1 LIFLRKGNGIL
12 TESVKA
18 ILIGIV
24 ILVTAGMVLVY
35 GFPGLIIDGAK
46 WFLRWQAGLTTKE
59 IRADDHRW
67 VYLHG
72 GRGEPILLVHGF
84 GGEKHQWGFLP
95 KALSPSHELIIPD
108 LPGFGESSQIDSAVY
123 DIPSQV
129 NRLNRF
135 VEALGLQ
142 SFHLLG
148 ISMGGYIAGYYA
160 SEYPGKVKSL
170 GLMSAAGVRSR
181 VESTVWKRYREEG
194 RILLLYKTETELEEL
209 MSVLFFKPPPVPR
222 PFKRY
227 LAEKGKAHYSFYE
240 KILRD
245 MEKGGDDLLE
255 GRLVRVTARSL
266 VIWGANDQITHV
278 SSVEK
283 FEKELRDC
291 RAVIL
296 ENCGHVPYFD
306 QGKKTI
312 GVYKDFLASLPKQ
325 GKDR

>member
-1 LIFLRKGNGIL
+1 MSRGNGIL
-12 TESVKA
+12 PESVKT
-18 ILIGIV
+18 ILIGFT
-24 ILVTAGMVLVY
+24 ILAMGGTVLVY
-35 GFPGLIIDGAK
+35 GFPGLIVDWAK
-46 WFLRWQAGLTTKE
+46 WFLRWQAGLTRE
-59 IRADDHRW
+59 VIQVDDHRW

-84 GGEKHQWGFLP
+84 GGEKHQWGFFP
-95 KALSPSHELIIPD
+95 KALSSSHELIIPD

-129 NRLNRF
+129 HRLDRF

-148 ISMGGYIAGYYA
+148 VSMGGYISGYYA

-194 RILLLYKTETELEEL
+194 RIVLIYKTETELEEL
-209 MSVLFFKPPPVPR
+209 LSVLFFKPPPVPR

-227 LAEKGKAHYSFYE
+227 FAQKGKVHYSFYE

-245 MEKGGDDLLE
+245 MEKGGEDLLE
-255 GRLVRVTARSL
+255 GRLARVKARSL
-266 VIWGANDQITHV
+266 IIWGANDEITHV

-283 FEKELRDC
+283 FERELRGC
-291 RAVIL
+291 RTVIL
-296 ENCGHVPYFD
+296 EDCGHVPYFE
-306 QGKKTI
+306 QQKKTI
-312 GVYKDFLASLPKQ
+312 KVYRDFLSSLPKQ

>member
-1 LIFLRKGNGIL
+1 LPG
-12 TESVKA
+12 SVKT
-18 ILIGIV
+18 ILIGV
-24 ILVTAGMVLVY
+24 TILGLGGTVLVY
-35 GFPGLIIDGAK
+35 EFPGLIVDGAK
-46 WFLRWQAGLTTKE
+46 WLLRWQAGLTRKV
-59 IRADDHRW
+59 IQVDDHRW

-95 KALSPSHELIIPD
+95 KALSSSYELIIPD
-108 LPGFGESSQIDSAVY
+108 LPGFGESSQIHSAAY

-129 NRLNRF
+129 HRLNRF

-148 ISMGGYIAGYYA
+148 ISMGGYICGYFAG
-160 SEYPGKVKSL
+160 EYPGKMKSL
-170 GLMSAAGVRSR
+170 CLMSAAGVRSR

-194 RILLLYKTETELEEL
+194 RILLIYKTETELEEL
-209 MSVLFFKPPPVPR
+209 LSVLFFKQPPVPR

-227 LAEKGKAHYSFYE
+227 FAQKGKDHYSFYE

-245 MEKGGDDLLE
+245 MEKRGEDLLE
-255 GRLVRVTARSL
+255 GRLARVKARSL
-266 VIWGANDQITHV
+266 IIWGANDEITHV

-283 FEKELRDC
+283 FERELKGC
-291 RAVIL
+291 RTMIL
-296 ENCGHVPYFD
+296 EDCGHVPYFE
-306 QGKKTI
+306 QEKKTI
-312 GVYKDFLASLPKQ
+312 EVYRDFLSSLPKQ

>member
-1 LIFLRKGNGIL
+1 VSRGNEFLP
-12 TESVKA
+12 ESVKA
-18 ILIGIV
+18 ILIGFAILAMGGIV
-24 ILVTAGMVLVY
+24 LLY
-35 GFPGLIIDGAK
+35 GFPGLILDAAK
-46 WFLRWQAGLTTKE
+46 WFLRWQAGLRRE
-59 IRADDHRW
+59 LIQVDDHRW

-95 KALSPSHELIIPD
+95 KALSSSHELIIPD

-123 DIPSQV
+123 DVPNQV
-129 NRLNRF
+129 HRLNRF

-148 ISMGGYIAGYYA
+148 VSMGGYISGYYA

-181 VESTVWKRYREEG
+181 VESAVWKRYREEG
-194 RILLLYKTETELEEL
+194 RILLIYKTEAELEEL
-209 MSVLFFKPPPVPR
+209 LSVLFFKPPRVPR

-227 LAEKGKAHYSFYE
+227 FAQKAEAHYLFYE

-245 MEKGGDDLLE
+245 MEKGGEDLLE
-255 GRLVRVTARSL
+255 GRLARVKARSL
-266 VIWGANDQITHV
+266 IIWGANDEITHV

-283 FEKELRDC
+283 FERELKGC
-291 RAVIL
+291 RTAIL
-296 ENCGHVPYFD
+296 EECGHVPYFE
-306 QGKKTI
+306 QEKKTI
-312 GVYKDFLASLPKQ
+312 KIYRDFLSSLAKQ
-325 GKDR
+325 GNDR

>member
-1 LIFLRKGNGIL
+1 MVRGNGVLI
-12 TESVKA
+12 ESVKVV
-18 ILIGIV
+18 LIGVV
-24 ILVTAGMVLVY
+24 IFVTTGVVLVY
-35 GFPGLIIDGAK
+35 GFPGLILDGAK
-46 WFLRWQAGLTTKE
+46 WFLRWQAGLTKKE
-59 IRADDHRW
+59 IQVDDHRW

-72 GRGEPILLVHGF
+72 GKGEPILLVHGF
-84 GGEKHQWGFLP
+84 GGEKDHWGFLP
-95 KALSPSHELIIPD
+95 KALSSSHELIIPD

-135 VEALGLQ
+135 VEALGLR

-148 ISMGGYIAGYYA
+148 VSMGGYIAGYYA
-160 SEYPGKVKSL
+160 SEYSGKVKSL

-194 RILLLYKTETELEEL
+194 RILLVYKTETELEEL
-209 MSVLFFKPPPVPR
+209 MSVLFFRPPPVPR

-227 LAEKGKAHYSFYE
+227 LAEKGKAHYSFLE

-245 MEKGGDDLLE
+245 MEKGGDNLLE
-255 GRLVRVTARSL
+255 GRLARVKARSL
-266 VIWGANDQITHV
+266 VIWGANDEITHV

-283 FEKELRDC
+283 FENGLMDC

-296 ENCGHVPYFD
+296 EKCGHVPYFD
-306 QGKKTI
+306 QEKKTI
-312 GVYKDFLASLPKQ
+312 KIYMDFLSSLPKQ
-325 GKDR
+325 GKGQ